1 MIERKAKRHAK
12 AAVFAAAHA
21 KYWEQFDGLY
31 EKIMGYH
38 SKLLTL
44 VRENDIEVIDFG
56 MIDSSEKS
64 YAAADKINAANPDL
78 IICNMVTYAT
88 SSVFAPIMRS
98 ANAPVI
104 LTALQPLSKL
114 DYSKASTFMQL
125 ENDNICSVPEF
136 TGVAVRLGKKVN
148 DVIDNI
154 NLEVD
159 LEKALKDADL
169 VIESMSEDFDAKKNV
184 YESIKNKLKD
194 ETIIVTNSSTMLP
207 SKLAK
212 YTGRSDK
219 FLALHFANSIC
230 KNNIVEV
237 MRHNKTSDSAF
248 NEVMDFAK
256 NIRMIPLPLNKE
268 KSGYLLN
275 SMLIP
280 LLFSALDLLVNEI
293 SDVKSID
300 TAWKRGTGSPKG
312 PFEILDT
319 VGLKTAYDI
328 VLMYVKIP
336 KFLAPY
342 NFRGMEKLLK
352 KYIDEGKLGKSSKEG
367 FYKYIYKTPEE
378 F

>member
-1 MIERKAKRHAK
+1 MLKLEKSFIINLGDKVKKVTILGGGVLGSQIA
-12 AAVFAAAHA
+12 FQTG
-21 KYWEQFDGLY
+21 YMGFDVTIYLRSK
-31 EKIMGYH
+31 ESINRCKK
-38 SKLLTL
+38 KLL
-44 VRENDIEVIDFG
+44 EVKNSYMAAINVMKKEKNINSWALGISDF
-56 MIDSSEKS
+56 
-64 YAAADKINAANPDL
+64 DKFNA
-78 IICNMVTYAT
+78 
-88 SSVFAPIMRS
+88 
-98 ANAPVI
+98 
-104 LTALQPLSKL
+104 SKCL
-114 DYSKASTFMQL
+114 
-125 ENDNICSVPEF
+125 
-136 TGVAVRLGKKVN
+136 KKVN

-219 FLALHFANSIC
+219 FLALHFANSIW

-237 MRHNKTSDSAF
+237 MRHDKTSDSAF

-256 NIRMIPLPLNKE
+256 KIRMIPLPLNKE